1 MIRFGNKAD
10 PQPPAEEAG
19 GNGFKEIQ
27 PAADGHGKANNAPA
41 RRRTASAPED
51 DGRLI

>member
-1 MIRFGNKAD
+1 MIRFVNKAG

-19 GNGFKEIQ
+19 GNGCKEIQ
-27 PAADGHGKANNAPA
+27 AAADRHGKANNAPA
-41 RRRTASAPED
+41 RRRTASAPD